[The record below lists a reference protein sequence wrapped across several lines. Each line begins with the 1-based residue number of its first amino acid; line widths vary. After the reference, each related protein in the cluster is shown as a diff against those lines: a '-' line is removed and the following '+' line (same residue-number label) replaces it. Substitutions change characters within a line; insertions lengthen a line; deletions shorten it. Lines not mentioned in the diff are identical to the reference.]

1 MSSSIIK
8 LENNSFSR
16 FIPLLI
22 GFMVFLSVLFISV
35 AHIVDEIGSKWTDGI
50 NNSMTVQ
57 IIPDVNLDS
66 EQNDDIIS
74 RTITILNQ
82 HYGVQDVNLMPNDKV
97 IEMLLPW
104 FGGGL
109 RNVEFP
115 IPRIIDVKLI
125 DNLQIDT
132 VSLKAQLGQISDSI
146 IVDDFSDWRDRV
158 NSIVNTINGLVYTI
172 VLLIIVSCMIIS
184 VTLTRALMLMNV
196 KTLNMLMLMGA
207 MDSFIAKEFVSYAL
221 SVVIKSS
228 LYGFFVA
235 LLSINSILYF
245 NNFDFELHFYNW
257 LLIFGVIPVVVI
269 LSFLVSIITVKLTLI
284 KRFFNIEF

>member
-1 MSSSIIK
+1 MSSSVIK

-35 AHIVDEIGSKWTDGI
+35 AHIVNEIGSKWTDGI
-50 NNSMTVQ
+50 NNSITIQ

-82 HYGVQDVNLMPNDKV
+82 HYGVQDVNLMSNDEV

-132 VSLKAQLGQISDSI
+132 ASLKAQLAQISDSI

-228 LYGFFVA
+228 LCGFFVA

-245 NNFDFELHFYNW
+245 NNFDFELHFYDW
-257 LLIFGVIPVVVI
+257 VLIFGVIPAVVI

>member
-269 LSFLVSIITVKLTLI
+269 IIFLVIINTVKLTLI
-284 KRFFNIEF
+284 KRIFNIEF

>member
-284 KRFFNIEF
+284 KIFFNIEF